1 MNANEIKARIAA
13 FVIFAL
19 ILWGA
24 FTLFAKWPLLAASVG
39 ALIIA
44 YIVEM
49 PAKKA
54 QEVTSIE
61 PPKPVFLF
69 SEVSEMR
76 DGL

>member
-1 MNANEIKARIAA
+1 MNDSEMKARIAA
-13 FVIFAL
+13 FVIFGL

-24 FTLFAKWPLLAASVG
+24 FTLLAKWPLLAAAVG

-44 YIVEM
+44 YIVEV
-49 PAKKA
+49 PAKKT
-54 QEVTSIE
+54 QEVSSIE